1 MFQLGEPGL
10 HAHSQS
16 CKTHL
21 THWQESEEGVGHSR
35 SATYEPSR
43 CERSVM
49 RACIWFQQ
57 GTRTCAISVRPE
69 WNCSLPSVSCCWWS
83 FNSTIS
89 HLLSFLQPVALFAVH
104 SVPIPVCCC
113 TVPLYFSRYC
123 PVVVKMVFCVYFS
136 YIVWNYYKPIATVL
150 YSQLC

>member
-57 GTRTCAISVRPE
+57 GTRTYAINIRLMPDVK
-69 WNCSLPSVSCCWWS
+69 
-83 FNSTIS
+83 
-89 HLLSFLQPVALFAVH
+89 LQVALNLLLLRTLQLYHF
-104 SVPIPVCCC
+104 PPPLLPVSN
-113 TVPLYFSRYC
+113 PS
-123 PVVVKMVFCVYFS
+123 
-136 YIVWNYYKPIATVL
+136 
-150 YSQLC
+150 